1 MGNTMSAAYRFN
13 CPYCFQR
20 ISSEE
25 NVDGHPVE
33 CPSCSRQ
40 FIATL
45 DQDSTPLFLGPP
57 KVPPPSPS
65 TRVPRKRSHSTN
77 PGWLWPSVAGMA
89 ALLVVGGILFY
100 AAGGHENG
108 AGSYSRGL
116 AYRDGDG
123 AVPDPAEAFRLF
135 LEAAERGHAEAQLEV
150 AKEYLGDEGAVPVD
164 FEKAIGW
171 LQKSESQGNL
181 DARANLGW
189 CLANGYGGMR
199 DTVKAETL
207 LRDAAGKGNLL
218 AMSGLARIHSGDVEG
233 IEANPAEAFRWY
245 RAAAELGDRAGQY
258 HLGRSYLHGVGT
270 QVDQTEGWAWIER
283 AADQEFEPALA
294 DLRTRSDQAAL
305 NELQY
310 RFQQQV
316 EQNIQSR
323 PQGANPF
330 SGNPYTQ
337 RTPPQFREAER
348 RAYEGLRQQGYSDE
362 ALRQQG
368 YR

>member
-1 MGNTMSAAYRFN
+1 MSAVYRFS

-25 NVDGHPVE
+25 NVEGRPVE

-40 FIATL
+40 FLATL
-45 DQDSTPLFLGPP
+45 DQEPTTVFLGPP

-65 TRVPRKRSHSTN
+65 PRVSGRRSRTLS
-77 PGWLWPSVAGMA
+77 PGWLWPSVAGVA
-89 ALLVVGGILFY
+89 AMIVVGGFLFY
-100 AAGGHENG
+100 AAGGRESG
-108 AGSYSRGL
+108 TESYSRGL

-123 AVPDPAEAFRLF
+123 VDLDPAQAFRQF
-135 LEAAERGHAEAQLEV
+135 FEAAEQGHAGAQLEV
-150 AKEYLGDEGAVPVD
+150 AKEYLNDEGAVPVD
-164 FEKAIGW
+164 FETAVGW
-171 LQKSESQGNL
+171 LRKSEAQGNL

-189 CLANGYGGMR
+189 CLANGYGVTR
-199 DTVKAETL
+199 DPVKAEAL
-207 LRDAAGKGNLL
+207 MRDAAGKGNLL

-233 IEANPAEAFRWY
+233 FEANPAEAFRWY
-245 RAAAELGDRAGQY
+245 LESAAQGDRSGQY
-258 HLGRSYLHGVGT
+258 NLGRSYLHGVGT
-270 QVDQTEGWAWIER
+270 RVDPTEGWAWIER
-283 AADQEFEPALA
+283 AAEQGFEPALA
-294 DLRTRSDQAAL
+294 DLRTRSDQAAI

-316 EQNIQSR
+316 EENMRSR

-337 RTPPQFREAER
+337 RNPPQYRDAER
-348 RAYEGLRQQGYSDE
+348 RAYEGLGQQGYSDE
-362 ALRQQG
+362 VLREQG